1 MFILYS
7 KLKTVKA
14 KLKVV
19 NKDLYVSISQKVKIA
34 RQKVEAVQSR
44 LLQRHCEVNLRKV
57 EQDCLHEFIAVQR
70 AEEAFL
76 KQKARNKWLTL
87 GDQNNRF
94 FHSQVSRN
102 AIKCLID
109 SEGNRLE
116 DPARI
121 KHEVVS
127 FYQQLLGQSYV
138 GNEGN
143 MMNKVSALMP
153 NQLSDESKLFLQKEV
168 TEAEIKATMFSLGNE
183 KAPGPDGFTAYFFKK
198 SWSIIG
204 RDVCHAVKSF
214 FQSGSHCFGMH

>member
-1 MFILYS
+1 MAFLLYKFFNIWGDHKDFLLWIEEAWGVEEALGVEAVGTPMFILYS

-102 AIKCLID
+102 AIKSLID

-127 FYQQLLGQSYV
+127 FY
-138 GNEGN
+138 
-143 MMNKVSALMP
+143 
-153 NQLSDESKLFLQKEV
+153 
-168 TEAEIKATMFSLGNE
+168 
-183 KAPGPDGFTAYFFKK
+183 
-198 SWSIIG
+198 
-204 RDVCHAVKSF
+204 
-214 FQSGSHCFGMH
+214 

>member
-1 MFILYS
+1 LAFLLYKFFNIWGDHKDFLLWIEEAWGVEAVGTPIFIFYS
-7 KLKTVKA
+7 KLKAVKA
-14 KLKVV
+14 KLKGV
-19 NKDLYVSISQKVKIA
+19 NNDLYGSISQKVNIA

-44 LLQRHCEVNLRKV
+44 LLQRHYEVNLRKV

-70 AEEAFL
+70 ADEAFL
-76 KQKARNKWLTL
+76 KLKARNKWLTL

-94 FHSQVSRN
+94 FHSQVKARN

-116 DPARI
+116 DPAQI

-127 FYQQLLGQSYV
+127 FYQQFLGQSYA

-153 NQLSDESKLFLQKEV
+153 NQLFDESKLFYKR
-168 TEAEIKATMFSLGNE
+168 K
-183 KAPGPDGFTAYFFKK
+183 
-198 SWSIIG
+198 
-204 RDVCHAVKSF
+204 
-214 FQSGSHCFGMH
+214 